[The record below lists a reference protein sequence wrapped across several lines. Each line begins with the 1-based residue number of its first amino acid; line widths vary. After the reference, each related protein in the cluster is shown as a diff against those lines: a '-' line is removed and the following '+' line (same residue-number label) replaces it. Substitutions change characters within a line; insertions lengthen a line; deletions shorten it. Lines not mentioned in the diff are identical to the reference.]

1 MLKKGTV
8 RLLLIKMAFIFMLLP
23 SLALAATLEVPR
35 QYSTI
40 ADAVEAAQDGDV
52 ILISPGKYTAD
63 HIDIRKRI
71 TIASLY
77 YTTGDESYIKNTII
91 NKGAHCFD
99 FKSGSTGAKLVG
111 LTFTN
116 TTDTINPYTHVD
128 IVHNRFIDCPGDI
141 IDYEDGGGGYCAY
154 NYFENSSDDAIDL
167 DNAVDVIIE
176 YNVIMNSGD
185 DGIEVRLHEYSGPT
199 LNIVIRYNEIGYSH
213 EDGIQLIDYDDDSD
227 RVFYIHHNLIH
238 HTYMAAIGCMPDGN
252 TKENYGG
259 SYMVEPVYLY
269 NNTLADNHYGLTGG
283 DNIIAINN
291 IIMGTEKR
299 AMYRVDGDSIVDYT
313 LFYNNGTDY
322 DSCNL
327 KSDGT
332 FFYEDP
338 NLDDS
343 YVPQEGSVVIDAGAA
358 SYSWQGAEIK
368 VTDYEGQAPDIGAFE
383 ANATSTT
390 ENKAPVVSAGD
401 NQVLKAPDTTAALNG
416 SVKDD
421 GLPESSELVV
431 EWSVV
436 SKPEGATVTFEDVH
450 SPSTNATFSMQGTY
464 VLKLTASDGELS
476 SSANVEIK
484 VVQDGDG
491 KSFTLTAP
499 GTLWLEAEDYS
510 YLYEAKKVDDS
521 QAANGQ
527 AVEALSDSG
536 ISATEHLIVTT
547 VENQDYFVWL
557 RARASSSDND
567 TLFVSWNNG
576 NEVAITVE
584 GNDSYQWVKMDGSFH
599 SSAGIYPLM
608 VRADKAGIRWDRI
621 VVTTDSSFDP
631 SADYQSVDVGVSNDN
646 DDAEEREYGSMYL
659 DSSDLEM
666 VQDNSHHQIV
676 GIRFANV
683 NVPPGAK
690 IKAAYIQFTVD
701 ETSDD
706 PTELELH
713 GEAADNAS
721 SFSKADYD
729 ISSRATTEAKTSW
742 TPESWDRR
750 DEAGPAQRTPDLSG
764 VIQEIVN
771 RQGWQAG
778 NSLAIIVTGSGKRVA
793 VSHDKNP
800 DQAPKLHIDYESG
813 SQEEPS
819 TTFSLSVSSSQG
831 GHVNKEPDKTSY
843 ASGAKVTLTAVP
855 EPGYKFSGW
864 SGDANGTQN
873 PITIV
878 MDGDK
883 NITASFVEADTTNIL
898 RVPDDYETI
907 EAAVEAAQDGDT
919 ILIAPGSYEA
929 DGITITKKLTIASN
943 YLLSKNEADIQNTVI
958 NQGSH
963 CFFFKEGSEGST
975 LTGLSFESRRDPV
988 ETEVHINVTHNIFNK
1003 SGHDA
1008 ISFDSGSGGYCAFN
1022 IIKKSSDDGIDID
1035 NDVDVVIEANKILE
1049 CGDDG
1054 ISVSL
1059 NNYSGNILDTVI
1071 RRNVISGNEDDGIDI
1086 RPANGATAR
1095 TFEISRNVIDHNGHV
1110 GILLNKDKDGSPMA
1124 EEVLLYN
1131 NTVADN
1137 KYGVV
1142 GGGNVLAVNNVI
1154 TGNSGLGMYRV
1165 TGESVVDYTLFFN
1178 NGTDHA
1184 DVNLAD
1190 GGVFFYEDPL
1200 MSANYSLKEGSVCID
1215 AGASSYRWNNTT
1227 LTIEDYNGSAPDLG
1241 GLEY

>member
-1 MLKKGTV
+1 MQQTARAFSFLKMV
-8 RLLLIKMAFIFMLLP
+8 VLITLLLP
-23 SLALAATLEVPR
+23 SLALAATLEVPG

-63 HIDIRKRI
+63 HLDIRKRI

-77 YTTGDESYIKNTII
+77 YTTGDESYINNTII

-199 LNIVIRYNEIGYSH
+199 LNIIIRYNEIGYSH

-252 TKENYGG
+252 TRENYGG

-269 NNTLADNHYGLTGG
+269 NNTLVDNHYGLTGG

-291 IIMGTEKR
+291 IIAGTEKR
-299 AMYRVDGDSIVDYT
+299 AMYKVDGDSIVDYT
-313 LFYNNGTDY
+313 LFYDNGTDY
-322 DSCNL
+322 ESCNL

-332 FFYEDP
+332 FFYENPD
-338 NLDDS
+338 LDDS
-343 YVPQEGSVVIDAGAA
+343 YRPQEGSVVIDAGTAH
-358 SYSWQGAEIK
+358 YSWNGAEIN
-368 VTDYEGQAPDIGAFE
+368 VTDYLGDAPDLGAFE
-383 ANATSTT
+383 ANSTSST
-390 ENKAPVVSAGD
+390 ENKPPVVSAGE
-401 NQVLKAPDTTAALNG
+401 NQVIKAPDTTATLNG

-421 GLPESSELVV
+421 GLPENSELVI

-436 SKPEGATVTFEDVH
+436 SKPEGATVTFDDVH
-450 SPSTNATFSMQGTY
+450 SPSTNATFSLQGTY
-464 VLKLTASDGELS
+464 VLKLSASDGELS

-491 KSFTLTAP
+491 KSFTITAP
-499 GTLWLEAEDYS
+499 ATLWLEAEDYS
-510 YLYEAKKVDDS
+510 YLYEAKKVDD
-521 QAANGQ
+521 ADAEKGQ
-527 AVEALSDSG
+527 AVESLSDSG

-547 VENQDYFVWL
+547 VENQEYFIWL
-557 RARASSSDND
+557 RMLGSDSANE
-567 TLFVSWNNG
+567 TLYVSWNNG
-576 NEVAITVE
+576 DEVPVTLKETE
-584 GNDSYQWVKMDGSFH
+584 GYQWVRMDGSFS
-599 SSAGIYPLM
+599 SSAGIYPLR
-608 VRADKAGIRWDRI
+608 VRADKAGMRWDRI
-621 VVTTDSSFDP
+621 VVTTDSNFDP
-631 SADYQSVDVGVSNDN
+631 EADYESIDVRVSANN

-666 VQDNSHHQIV
+666 VQDKSHHQIV
-676 GIRFANV
+676 GMRFANV
-683 NVPPGAK
+683 SVPQGAI

-706 PTELELH
+706 PTQLELRA
-713 GEAADNAS
+713 EASDNAA
-721 SFSKADYD
+721 SFSDTDYD
-729 ISSRATTEAKTSW
+729 ISSRATTEAKASW
-742 TPESWDRR
+742 TPPTWDRV
-750 DEAGPAQRTPDLSG
+750 DEAGAAQRTPDLSA
-764 VIQEIVN
+764 VIQEVVN

-793 VSHDKNP
+793 VSHDKDP
-800 DQAPKLHIDYESG
+800 DRAPLLHIEYATGD
-813 SQEEPS
+813 QEPVA
-819 TTFSLSVSSSQG
+819 TYSLSVSTSGG
-831 GHVNKEPDKTSY
+831 GHVNKEPDSTSY
-843 ASGAKVTLTAVP
+843 ASGSKVVLTAVP

-864 SGDANGTQN
+864 SGDANGTEN

-883 NITASFVEADTTNIL
+883 DITATFVEADTTNIL
-898 RVPDDYETI
+898 RVPEDYETI
-907 EAAVEAAQDGDT
+907 GDAVDAAQDGDT

-929 DGITITKKLTIASN
+929 DDIVVTKKLTIASN
-943 YLLSKNEADIQNTVI
+943 YLLSKNEADIENTVI

-963 CFFFKEGSEGST
+963 CFFFKEGAEGST
-975 LTGLSFESRRDPV
+975 ITGLKFESRRDPV
-988 ETEVHINVTHNIFNK
+988 ETEVHINVLHNIFYK
-1003 SGHDA
+1003 SSHDA
-1008 ISFDSGSGGYCAFN
+1008 ISFDSGSGGYCAYN
-1022 IIKKSSDDGIDID
+1022 IIERSSDDGIDID
-1035 NDVDVVIEANKILE
+1035 NDVDVVIEANQILE

-1054 ISVSL
+1054 ISMSL
-1059 NNYSGNILDTVI
+1059 NHYTGPVLKTVI
-1071 RRNVISGNEDDGIDI
+1071 RGNVISGNDDDGIDI
-1086 RPANGATAR
+1086 RPATGVTDR
-1095 TFEISRNVIDHNGHV
+1095 SFEISRNIIDHNGDV
-1110 GILLNKDKDGSPMA
+1110 GLILNRDENGAQMA
-1124 EEVLLYN
+1124 EKVLFYN

-1137 KYGVV
+1137 RYGVV
-1142 GGGNVLAVNNVI
+1142 GGANMLAINNIV
-1154 TGNSGLGMYRV
+1154 TGNSERGMYRV
-1165 TGESVVDYTLFFN
+1165 TDDSVVDYTLFFN
-1178 NGTDHA
+1178 NGTDHV

-1200 MSANYSLKEGSVCID
+1200 MTATY
-1215 AGASSYRWNNTT
+1215 
-1227 LTIEDYNGSAPDLG
+1227 
-1241 GLEY
+1241 